1 MHREDRKNDVNQ
13 PNIAKKIYTFD
24 LSFIKVKVCILSYDA
39 IIIMCS

>member
-1 MHREDRKNDVNQ
+1 MHREDRKNAVNQ

-24 LSFIKVKVCILSYDA
+24 LSFIEVKVCILYDA